1 VNEAGFLRVLVVD
14 DEEPARIELS
24 YLLGQDKRVGDVL
37 VASDSTGAL
46 RILESETV
54 DVVCLDIRMPG
65 FDGWD
70 LARVLRRFSSPPA
83 VIFVTAYDEH
93 AAEAFDL
100 HAVDYLLKPVSPRRL
115 ADALERAIIAVATP
129 KESPASEEAAAHP
142 SAATSAAAVEVVDE
156 TIAVDIGGVTRF
168 VKRSDV
174 RYVEAHGD
182 YARLV
187 TDDGRHLVRIPLS
200 VLEDRWATAGFV
212 RIHRRWLVALD
223 AIEEVRS
230 DGGRVAV
237 HVCGS
242 TLEVSRRHAR
252 ELRERLVH
260 SVRLRRPAP

>member
-1 VNEAGFLRVLVVD
+1 MTGAALLRVLVVD

-24 YLLGQDKRVGDVL
+24 YLLAQDERVGEVL

-46 RILESETV
+46 RMLEAETV

-65 FDGWD
+65 LDGWE
-70 LARVLRRFSSPPA
+70 LARLLRRFSSPPS

-93 AAEAFDL
+93 AVEAFDL

-115 ADALERAIIAVATP
+115 ADALQRVINAVTTP
-129 KESPASEEAAAHP
+129 KDSPASEEVAARPAPDTAAA
-142 SAATSAAAVEVVDE
+142 EVVDE
-156 TIAVDIGGVTRF
+156 TIAVDTGGITRF

-200 VLEDRWATAGFV
+200 VLEERWASAGFV

-223 AIEEVRS
+223 AVEEVRS

-237 HVCGS
+237 HVGGT

-252 ELRERLVH
+252 ELRERLVR